1 MINCFVNKCIDIE
14 ELQDFDEFE
23 NLEVLFLNDNKLQT
37 IFGLEKNFR
46 LRRLYLMVRELDK
59 ILMQRKI
66 EENN

>member
-1 MINCFVNKCIDIE
+1 MINYFVNKCTDIE

>member
-59 ILMQRKI
+59 ISMQRKI